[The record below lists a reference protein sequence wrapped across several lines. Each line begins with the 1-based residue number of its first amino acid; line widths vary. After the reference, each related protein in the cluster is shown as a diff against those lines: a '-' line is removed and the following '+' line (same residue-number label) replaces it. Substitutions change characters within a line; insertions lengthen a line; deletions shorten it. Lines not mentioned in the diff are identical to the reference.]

1 MVQRDK
7 NCEFPEIGQG
17 SARRMNL
24 GRIILEGE
32 TTEPYVLKDFKGVAL
47 FEIVEG
53 QYRIENLEESEDVK
67 EKGA

>member
-1 MVQRDK
+1 
-7 NCEFPEIGQG
+7 
-17 SARRMNL
+17 MNL

-53 QYRIENLEESEDVK
+53 QYRIERLDKQENTLSKANE
-67 EKGA
+67 

>member
-1 MVQRDK
+1 
-7 NCEFPEIGQG
+7 
-17 SARRMNL
+17 MNI

-32 TTEPYVLKDFKGVAL
+32 LTEPYVLKDFKGVAL